1 VRRTADVVVIGG
13 GIAGITAAAAL
24 AQRGLGVL
32 LAEQE
37 AQLAQHTT
45 GRSAASFLESYG
57 GPVVRALTRASRPRI
72 DALAER
78 DGVPPLLHPRSLLW
92 VAGPDD
98 VSLLERMTAEVS
110 HLERLEAE
118 EALVLCPVLRAE
130 VTAGAALEP
139 DAADI
144 DVLALHDA
152 ERRRATEH
160 GAVIRTGVPVAGGQR
175 KGGGWMLDVSG
186 DRWSAGHVVLA
197 AGAWCDELAQR
208 LGARPIGLQPL
219 RRTIAICRSPV
230 PVDPAWPLLSDMPHT
245 WYCKPEGPHLLLSPA
260 DETPSQPCDAR
271 AEEEDVALGIERVN
285 AATTLGLRSV
295 VTAWAGLR
303 TFAPDRVPVCGPD
316 GDVPGLW
323 WLAGQGGYGIQT
335 APAMAAAFA
344 GLLTDGHL
352 PADLVAEGIITA
364 DLAPTRL
371 AVAAPT
377 ARRS

>member
-1 VRRTADVVVIGG
+1 VTHTADVVVIGG
-13 GIAGITAAAAL
+13 GIAGITATAAL
-24 AQRGLGVL
+24 AERELGVVL
-32 LAEQE
+32 LEQE

-72 DALAER
+72 AALAAR
-78 DGVPPLLHPRSLLW
+78 DGVPPLLHPRALLW
-92 VAGPDD
+92 LAGPDD
-98 VSLLERMTAEVS
+98 VPLLDRMTAEVP
-110 HLERLEAE
+110 HLERLGAE
-118 EALVLCPVLRAE
+118 EAVALCPILRSA

-160 GAVIRTGVPVAGGQR
+160 GAVIRAAAQVTDGRRDGAG
-175 KGGGWMLDVSG
+175 WTLDVG
-186 DRWSAGHVVLA
+186 GERWSAAHVVLA
-197 AGAWCDELAQR
+197 AGAWCDELAER
-208 LGARPIGLQPL
+208 LGARPIGLQPM
-219 RRTIAICRSPV
+219 RRTIAIGRSPV
-230 PVDPAWPLLSDMPHT
+230 PVDPAWPLLSNVPHT

-260 DETPSQPCDAR
+260 DETPSPPCDAR
-271 AEEEDVALGIERVN
+271 PAEEDVALGIERVN

-316 GDVPGLW
+316 GETSGLW

-335 APAMAAAFA
+335 APAMAAALT
-344 GLLTDGHL
+344 GLLADGHL
-352 PADLVAEGIITA
+352 PDDLAAEGVTPADLSPSRFA
-364 DLAPTRL
+364 LSR
-371 AVAAPT
+371 
-377 ARRS
+377 